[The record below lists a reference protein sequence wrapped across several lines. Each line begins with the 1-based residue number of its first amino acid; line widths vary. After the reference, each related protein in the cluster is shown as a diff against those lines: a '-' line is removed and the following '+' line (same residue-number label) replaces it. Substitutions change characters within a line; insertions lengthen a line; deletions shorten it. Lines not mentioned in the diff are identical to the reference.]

1 MPTAP
6 PPDQSERL
14 KPSRFLLV
22 NLLCAIGFGLVAMT
36 ICLPSMPQWQG
47 FFQAEQASV
56 QLTFSSYIIAYG
68 VAQVIYGPLSDR
80 YGRKRLMLLG
90 FFIAALGSL
99 ACAAATS
106 LTALT
111 LGRFVQGAGAAAG
124 MVLGRAMVQD
134 YFTGGDRARI
144 MAYIGMVM
152 GMCAPIATV
161 VGGQLHVLS
170 NWRANFVL
178 VTALSMTLFL
188 TTWLSLPRDVLSG
201 KGRAHWLREMF
212 DSYNHLRKIPEF
224 VAYVGVLSLSTGTFY
239 IYLAG
244 APGVFALYGVGPAS
258 IGFFIMVVPLSYIA
272 GSFLT
277 SRLIKS
283 HSDAELML
291 AGQLV
296 SLGGIA
302 TVLVL
307 ALADVA
313 SPLAIA
319 APLILLGIGQGLLMP
334 STLAGTVSVVP
345 ALAGAAAGAA
355 GLLQQ
360 MSGAV
365 GGYVIG
371 LFHHENAVKLAMLML
386 LFMSCALACQIWLRA
401 LHKNLPHRAS

>member
-1 MPTAP
+1 
-6 PPDQSERL
+6 
-14 KPSRFLLV
+14 
-22 NLLCAIGFGLVAMT
+22 
-36 ICLPSMPQWQG
+36 
-47 FFQAEQASV
+47 
-56 QLTFSSYIIAYG
+56 
-68 VAQVIYGPLSDR
+68 AQVIYGPLSDR

-90 FFIAALGSL
+90 FAIAALGSL
-99 ACAAATS
+99 ACALATS
-106 LTALT
+106 LPALT
-111 LGRFVQGAGAAAG
+111 IGRFVQGAGAAAG

-170 NWRANFVL
+170 SWRANFFL
-178 VTALSMTLFL
+178 VTVLSVTLFV
-188 TTWLSLPRDVLSG
+188 TTWLSLPFDEPSG
-201 KGRAHWLREMF
+201 KGRAHWLREML
-212 DSYNHLRKIPEF
+212 DSYDHLRKIPEF
-224 VAYVGVLSLSTGTFY
+224 VAYVGILALSTGTFY

-244 APGVFALYGVGPAS
+244 APGVFARYGIGPAS

-283 HSDAELML
+283 QSDARLML
-291 AGQLV
+291 AGQFV

-307 ALADVA
+307 ALAEVA
-313 SPLAIA
+313 SPFAIA

-345 ALAGAAAGAA
+345 ALAGAAAGVA
-355 GLLQQ
+355 GLAQQ

-371 LFHHENAVKLAMLML
+371 LFHHEDAVNLAMLML
-386 LFMSCALACQIWLRA
+386 LFMSCAFACQIWLRA
-401 LHKNLPHRAS
+401 LQKDHSDRVS